1 MNPFKDLLGYKS
13 EKLYDVKKKRQ
24 DIRYN
29 IGRDYKEDGIL
40 RNSVS
45 PFILRSQTLSEFVGF
60 LDDSLYNITSGIRFL
75 KNFKNYTT
83 EKDDETVR

>member
-24 DIRYN
+24 DIRFN
-29 IGRDYKEDGIL
+29 QGRDYKEDGIL

-60 LDDSLYNITSGIRFL
+60 LDDALYNITSGIRFL